1 MAEFRHLSFLCK
13 ILNSIGRLYIDNL
26 KTFVERYMVKGKTTK
41 SLADLKNSKV
51 TDLQRAIQNLQKSNT
66 VEIKRAF
73 QNDS

>member
-1 MAEFRHLSFLCK
+1 
-13 ILNSIGRLYIDNL
+13 
-26 KTFVERYMVKGKTTK
+26 MVKGKTTK